1 LRRQVEKHALAADKA
16 HGILGLSG
24 SVTCV

>member
-1 LRRQVEKHALAADKA
+1 VEKHALAADKA

-24 SVTCV
+24 SVTCA